1 MEHETSEGPLDTIKA
16 EGIVLWSIV
25 SHWWPP
31 EGQNQWDTVVSIGYQ
46 WRIGRLMEIGEGSEV
61 GWTQC
66 TPPGFSGGQLAGTQT
81 HRSPPEST
89 EGLWVSSGS
98 QCRSLPIDAVS
109 TAGYITGNSR
119 CSTFKLLHERIGF
132 SQYCL

>member
-81 HRSPPEST
+81 HCSPPEST

-109 TAGYITGNSR
+109 TAGYITD
-119 CSTFKLLHERIGF
+119 FI
-132 SQYCL
+132 YIV